1 MQLCV
6 NTAERAIVNA
16 VLLATAWLCTQHTAA
31 MQQLSLIDDLETAIK
46 QGNPASRVE
55 TLRRITDLF
64 LHDADRLND
73 EQISVFDDVLCL
85 LAEKIEK
92 TALVELGSRLAPVD
106 MSPIKVVRR
115 LARDDQIEVAAPVLI
130 GSRRLSTA
138 DLVEIVKT
146 KSQNHL
152 LAISERTT
160 LEPTLTDALL
170 VRGNQQ
176 VVSTLAKNAGA
187 QFSDM
192 GFTRLVERAD
202 GDDSLGEL
210 VGLRR
215 DLPGNLLQELL
226 RRATEAVKQKILSLV
241 PPERRQEVERMITK
255 ISQKIG
261 RNSQDDYGEA
271 ERFVAALAAAGELD
285 EAALLT
291 FVRKRQR
298 TELAAAIARMSSSP
312 TSVVVQLLSGHR
324 NDAIL
329 LPCKAAQLSWPTV
342 EFILYDK
349 LAGQRA
355 IDEIIA
361 LARKD
366 YAKLT
371 VPTAQRTLR
380 FMNVH
385 EAVK

>member
-1 MQLCV
+1 MQ
-6 NTAERAIVNA
+6 E
-16 VLLATAWLCTQHTAA
+16 
-31 MQQLSLIDDLETAIK
+31 LSLIDDLETSIK
-46 QGNPASRVE
+46 QGNPESRVQ

-85 LAEKIEK
+85 LAERIEK
-92 TALVELGSRLAPVD
+92 TALVELGHKLAPVD
-106 MSPIKVVRR
+106 MAPIRVIKR
-115 LARDDQIEVAAPVLI
+115 LARDEEIEVAAPVLT
-130 GSRRLSTA
+130 GSKRLSTA
-138 DLVEIVKT
+138 DLVEIVQT
-146 KSQNHL
+146 KSQAHL
-152 LAISERTT
+152 LAISERTI
-160 LEPTLTDALL
+160 LEPKLTDALII
-170 VRGNQQ
+170 RGNQE

-187 QFSDM
+187 QFSET

-202 GDDSLGEL
+202 GDDTLGEL

-226 RRATEAVKQKILSLV
+226 RRATEAVMKKILSLV
-241 PPERRQEVERMITK
+241 PPERRQEIERI
-255 ISQKIG
+255 IAKIG
-261 RNSQDDYGEA
+261 RTLGRNGGPDYSDA
-271 ERFVAALAAAGELD
+271 ERNVAALVKSGKLD
-285 EAALLT
+285 EAALVT
-291 FVRKRQR
+291 FVRKRQKE
-298 TELAAAIARMSSSP
+298 ELVVAIARLSSTP
-312 TSVVVQLLSGHR
+312 VGIIAQLLNGHR

-342 EFILYDK
+342 DFILHDK
-349 LAGQRA
+349 LAGQPA
-355 IDEIIA
+355 IEDIVA

-371 VPTAQRTLR
+371 TATAQRTLR

>member
-1 MQLCV
+1 
-6 NTAERAIVNA
+6 
-16 VLLATAWLCTQHTAA
+16 
-31 MQQLSLIDDLETAIK
+31 MQQVSLIDDLESAIK
-46 QGNPASRVE
+46 QGNPESRVQ

-64 LHDADRLND
+64 LHDANRLND
-73 EQISVFDDVLCL
+73 DQIAVFDDVLCL

-106 MSPIKVVRR
+106 MAPIRVIKR
-115 LARDDQIEVAAPVLI
+115 LARDDEIEVAAPVLT
-130 GSRRLSTA
+130 GSKRLSTA
-138 DLVEIVKT
+138 DLVEIAQT
-146 KSQNHL
+146 KGQDHL

-160 LEPTLTDALL
+160 LEPQLTDALI
-170 VRGNQQ
+170 VRGNHK

-187 QFSDM
+187 QFSET
-192 GFTRLVERAD
+192 GFTRLVEKAH

-215 DLPGNLLQELL
+215 DLPGNLLAELL
-226 RRATEAVKQKILSLV
+226 RRATEAVKQKILALV
-241 PPERRQEVERMITK
+241 PPERRQDIERIIARVGKTL
-255 ISQKIG
+255 G
-261 RNSQDDYGEA
+261 RSTEHDYSEA
-271 ERFVAALAAAGELD
+271 ERSVAALAADGKLD
-285 EAALLT
+285 EGALVT
-291 FVRKRQR
+291 FVRKRQKD
-298 TELAAAIARMSSSP
+298 ELVAAIARLSSTP
-312 TSVVVQLLSGHR
+312 IAIIAQLLNGHR

-329 LPCKAAQLSWPTV
+329 LPCRAAQFSWPTV
-342 EFILYDK
+342 EFILHDK

-355 IDEIIA
+355 IDDIVA

-371 VPTAQRTLR
+371 PATAQRTLR